1 MLDTKAKRRNLRLI
15 NKRKS
20 SFKNFVSLEIK
31 DVNIP
36 KPWLKRDVKSR
47 KKNAPAEEVVDPNKK
62 SKVKSRMP
70 SAKARNAEVDK
81 VTLPNCGLTQQ
92 NNQRIVNGKD
102 AAPGAYPWTVII
114 LKSGDAWCA
123 GTILNELWV

>member
-1 MLDTKAKRRNLRLI
+1 LDTKAKRRNIGLI
-15 NKRKS
+15 NKRRL
-20 SFKNFVSLEIK
+20 SFKNFASLRITN
-31 DVNIP
+31 VNIP

-47 KKNAPAEEVVDPNKK
+47 KKNAPAEEVVDPNKR

-70 SAKARNAEVDK
+70 AAKDRNAQVDK

-92 NNQRIVNGKD
+92 NNERIVNGKD
-102 AAPGAYPWTVII
+102 AAPGAYPWTVVI